1 MSTAEKAEGKGE
13 VKVKGRPGRPPGRR
27 NNPALRGQIVGKP
40 RTQGVLNERDEP
52 IIIDE
57 LRRFQPLCA
66 IAAKLNV
73 ARSTVERYVHS
84 HPHLQRELDD
94 RDESMIDMTQRA
106 LWDAS
111 IGNVKRDSNGKPVYI
126 NVNAATFLLER
137 LGKSRG
143 FSQHI
148 EVEQAEVPTFTFTR
162 RDGTVQE

>member
-1 MSTAEKAEGKGE
+1 M
-13 VKVKGRPGRPPGRR
+13 
-27 NNPALRGQIVGKP
+27 
-40 RTQGVLNERDEP
+40 
-52 IIIDE
+52 
-57 LRRFQPLCA
+57 

-73 ARSTVERYVHS
+73 ARKTLANYVHS
-84 HPHLQRELDD
+84 HPHLQAELDD

-111 IGNVKRDSNGKPVYI
+111 IGNVKRDANGKPALI
-126 NVNAATFLLER
+126 SVNAATFLLER
-137 LGKSRG
+137 LARNRG